1 MANQRALRAP
11 ILPQMENDGVIT
23 ANELERG
30 WVDVLVPPYAGMTVG
45 DYMYV
50 YFGDLLPKYTAINST
65 DVGQA
70 LLFQFDEKLIP
81 DGIYD
86 VKYTVKDWAENPAD
100 SSIAQAVV
108 SRDGNQILPA
118 PVFTDAVNNTLT
130 LDSVITNEGTHLYIP
145 VYTGIRAGD
154 VVDVAYSVFSSSGD
168 IIADGT
174 YTERHTITV
183 SEVAAGFTLLIPGS
197 KVFLPQG
204 VRASA
209 FYIVTRSLNGQVD
222 TSQTAN
228 VTLTG
233 VMEFLSQPWFPDAV
247 MSWLTSVNV
256 TNGVRVRVPMYTS
269 AVAGDTVRL
278 YWRGYDTGNVPVDG
292 TTDSES
298 HVVTAADIA
307 ANYIEKIL
315 PQSIAVSI
323 RLGRLDAW
331 YSVTNAF
338 GLRYSYT
345 GTAFIDMV
353 HLSALPAPVFTQAIN
368 NKIELAQI
376 ESDNSLILTI
386 SYAPMVVDDRITL
399 SIGGIDANGS
409 PVPAADYQNTYSLT
423 ASHVNARLL
432 QIDVPKEIAHAVG
445 IGGQLTARYYVQH
458 AGDSGLS
465 FSQEATAMI
474 AETQVIGGGIQFFM
488 SSGAP
493 VLDYPAVHV
502 YPYNIGFVKAAPG
515 TEINAS
521 CNGSAVF
528 RDTVSQRYSFTV
540 GASGYA
546 SFELSSPD
554 NELITVRLENKNE
567 PSDTVTGTTTFELY
581 KRGTGKIIGYA
592 YTTGARADGVS
603 PCRIYLYT
611 ATMSDSQVQRYEDT
625 IQPLQEITTIEVSV
639 TGSASIYGK
648 GSNTARLTLND
659 DKSVDIGIIDP
670 VSETVQ
676 VTLSLP
682 ESSGSEMTLNVVFR
696 DF

>member
-30 WVDVLVPPYAGMTVG
+30 YVDVLVPPYTGMTVG

-50 YFGDLLPKYTAINST
+50 YFGNLLPKYTAINAN

-108 SRDGNQILPA
+108 SRDGNQILLSPI
-118 PVFTDAVNNTLT
+118 FTDAVNNAIT
-130 LDSVITNEGTHLYIP
+130 LDSVITNGGTHLKIP
-145 VYTGIRAGD
+145 RYDGILAGD
-154 VVDVAYSVFSSSGD
+154 IIDVVYSVFSATGN

-183 SEVAAGFTLLIPGS
+183 TEVSEGFTLLIPGS
-197 KVFLPQG
+197 KVLLPQG

-209 FYIVTRSLNGQVD
+209 FYIVTRSLTGQVD
-222 TSQTAN
+222 TSQNAS
-228 VTLTG
+228 VSLIG

-247 MSWLTSVNV
+247 MGWLTTVNV
-256 TNGVRVRVPMYTS
+256 SNGVCVRVPMYTS
-269 AVAGDTVRL
+269 AVVGDTVKL
-278 YWRGYDTGNVPVDG
+278 YWRGYDNSNVLVDG
-292 TTDSES
+292 ATGDLNHTVT
-298 HVVTAADIA
+298 VVDIA
-307 ANYIEKIL
+307 ESYIEFFL
-315 PQSIAVSI
+315 PQSIAISI

-353 HLSALPAPVFTQAIN
+353 HLSALPAPVFIQASN
-368 NKIELAQI
+368 NTIELAQV
-376 ESDNSLILTI
+376 EADNSLILAI
-386 SYAPMVVDDRITL
+386 SYTPMVVDDRVTL
-399 SIGGIDANGS
+399 AIEGIDANGS
-409 PVPAADYQNTYSLT
+409 TVVGADYQNIYQVT
-423 ASHVNARLL
+423 ASHVSARLL
-432 QIDVPKEIAHAVG
+432 RIDVPKEVAHSVG
-445 IGGQLTARYYVQH
+445 TGGQLNARYYVHH
-458 AGDSGLS
+458 ASDSGLS

-474 AETQVIGGGIQFFM
+474 AESQVVGEGIQFFM

-493 VLDYPAVHV
+493 MLDYPAVHV
-502 YPYNIGFVKAAPG
+502 NPFNTGFVKAEPG
-515 TEINAS
+515 TEISAACDGEALFRETAS
-521 CNGSAVF
+521 N
-528 RDTVSQRYSFTV
+528 RYSFTV
-540 GASGYA
+540 GISGYA
-546 SFELSSPD
+546 SFNLSSTK
-554 NELITVRLENKNE
+554 NELITVRLENKND
-567 PSDTVTGTTTFELY
+567 PSDSITETTTFERY
-581 KRGTGKIIGYA
+581 KIGFGKIIGYA
-592 YTTGARADGVS
+592 NTTGARADGIS

-611 ATMSDSQVQRYEDT
+611 ATMSDSLVQRYKDS
-625 IQPLQEITTIEVSV
+625 IQPLQEITKITVSV
-639 TGSASIYGK
+639 SGSASIYGK
-648 GSNTARLTLND
+648 GVSFAEIPLND
-659 DKSVDIGIIDP
+659 DNSVDIGIIDA